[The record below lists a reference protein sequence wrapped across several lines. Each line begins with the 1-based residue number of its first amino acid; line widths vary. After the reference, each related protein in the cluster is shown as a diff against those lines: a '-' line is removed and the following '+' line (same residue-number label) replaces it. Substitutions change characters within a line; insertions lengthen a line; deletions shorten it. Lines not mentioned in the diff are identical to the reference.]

1 MKKILAKISDWLKP
15 DKSLH
20 IMLSTAL
27 VVLFFGI
34 TKSLV
39 IATLV
44 TVGIGLI
51 KEYVF
56 DGLLKMGAKNVQ
68 DIYADLIGTLI
79 GVVYVGYLLLI

>member
-1 MKKILAKISDWLKP
+1 MKKLLSKICDWLKP

-20 IMLSTAL
+20 IILSTAL

-39 IATLV
+39 ISSLV
-44 TVGIGLI
+44 TVAIGLI

-56 DGLLKMGAKNVQ
+56 DGLLKMGAKNVD

-79 GVVYVGYLLLI
+79 GISYVGYLLII